1 MTSGQA
7 KTLELLF
14 WTSIFKLLIPCIDL
28 YDTSANFGIF
38 LYKLSYYQ
46 PLEMLCC
53 RIDLL
58 GHPDV
63 EKVTEEG
70 RNWVLRRALS
80 TA

>member
-1 MTSGQA
+1 MTSGQV

-14 WTSIFKLLIPCIDL
+14 WKSKFLIPCIGIS
-28 YDTSANFGIF
+28 DTSANFGIF

-58 GHPDV
+58 GHPVVGKSD
-63 EKVTEEG
+63 
-70 RNWVLRRALS
+70 
-80 TA
+80 